1 MKYITPTTTAI
12 IGVLALLTTGCT
24 HYNNNANPVGMVS
37 STMEEGAGYTVS
49 KIMAS
54 SSKAQAAFKRARD
67 YYAQLSE
74 RERAKLERLKVYY
87 LAVEVPGYRNRGT
100 GTPVLLYDTRAN
112 RLVSNRII
120 FITAPLKPRQII
132 MAPREATNMMPG
144 YRYMPGYKCQFI
156 EYIGVGAPVAY
167 P

>member
-12 IGVLALLTTGCT
+12 IGALALLTTGCT
-24 HYNNNANPVGMVS
+24 HYNRNVETVTSPMA
-37 STMEEGAGYTVS
+37 EGTGYTVS
-49 KIMAS
+49 KIMGT

-74 RERAKLERLKVYY
+74 RERAKLERQKVYY

-100 GTPVLLYDTRAN
+100 GIPVLLYDTRAN

-132 MAPREATNMMPG
+132 MAPREAINIPG
-144 YRYMPGYKCQFI
+144 YRYMPGYRCQFV
-156 EYIGVGAPVAY
+156 EYVGVGAPVAY